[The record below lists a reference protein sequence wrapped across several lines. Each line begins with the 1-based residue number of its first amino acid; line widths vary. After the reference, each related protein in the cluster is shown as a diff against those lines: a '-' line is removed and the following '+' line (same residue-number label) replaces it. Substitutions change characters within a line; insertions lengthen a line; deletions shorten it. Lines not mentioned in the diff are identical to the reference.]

1 MTLDNSGLGDLDGV
15 ERRRRASG
23 KQYLE
28 FLRVASMSAGLY
40 ALAAGSEDP
49 QSPHREDELY
59 YVAQGRAKFRAG
71 ADERTVGPGSLLF
84 VAAGVAHRFYDITE
98 DLQILVFFAPAEKE

>member
-1 MTLDNSGLGDLDGV
+1 MTRENGEFTDLDTV
-15 ERRRRASG
+15 ERRRRQSG
-23 KQYLE
+23 KRYEE

-59 YVAQGRAKFRAG
+59 YVASGRAKFRAG
-71 ADERTVGPGSLLF
+71 ADERAVGPGSLLF

-98 DLQILVFFAPAEKE
+98 DLQILVLFAPAEAE